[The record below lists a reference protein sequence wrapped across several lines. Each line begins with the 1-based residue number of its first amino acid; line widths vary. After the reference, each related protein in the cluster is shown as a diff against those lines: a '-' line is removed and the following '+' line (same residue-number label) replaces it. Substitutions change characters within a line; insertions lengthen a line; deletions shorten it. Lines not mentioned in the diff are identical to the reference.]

1 MDWMPWLKL
10 LHVAAGFTFA
20 LGHGVSAFTILK
32 LRGERDPARVT
43 ALLDLSKFSLPA
55 SDLAILVLLASGIAA
70 GFVGGYW
77 GHRWI
82 WISIG
87 VLVFLF
93 IFMSVRGVQHN
104 DAIRHALGQ
113 AGFYDN
119 RKTPAPQADPAELT
133 RLLDSPRAFEL
144 AAVGGIGLLV
154 LLWLMVV
161 KPF

>member
-1 MDWMPWLKL
+1 MDWTPWLLL
-10 LHVAAGFTFA
+10 LHVSAGFTFA
-20 LGHGVSAFTILK
+20 LAHGVSAFTTLK

-43 ALLDLSKFSLPA
+43 ALLDLSKFSLPI
-55 SDLAILVLLASGIAA
+55 SDLAILVLLVSGIAA

-77 GHRWI
+77 GHLWI

-93 IFMSVRGVQHN
+93 IFMSVRGVQHH
-104 DAIRHALGQ
+104 DAIRHGLGL
-113 AGFYDN
+113 AGFYDKKN
-119 RKTPAPQADPAELT
+119 APLPEADPAALAKA
-133 RLLDSPRAFEL
+133 LDSPRGLEL

>member
-1 MDWMPWLKL
+1 MDWKPWLIL
-10 LHVAAGFTFA
+10 LHVAGGFTFA
-20 LGHGVSAFTILK
+20 LAHGVSAFTALK
-32 LRGERDPARVT
+32 LRGERDPVRVT
-43 ALLDLSKFSLPA
+43 ALLDLSKFSLPV
-55 SDLAILVLLASGIAA
+55 SDLAILVILASGIAA

-77 GHRWI
+77 DRLWI
-82 WISIG
+82 WVSIG

-104 DAIRHALGQ
+104 DAIRHALGE

-119 RKTPAPQADPAELT
+119 KKTPTPQADSAELA
-133 RLLDSPRAFEL
+133 RLLDSPRAIEL